1 MHRQIY
7 LPLNINIMALIKH
20 EWPGLRRSML
30 SDFFDDDMFFNSA
43 MIGRRS
49 MPSVNIRETDKAY
62 ELEMAAPGY
71 KKTDFNIS
79 IENNMLTV
87 SAEKQQEQQNA
98 EEHYTRREFGY
109 ESFSRSFNLPANT
122 NEDDISARYDDGI
135 LKLSINKKGS
145 NDGKLKKPIAV
156 K

>member
-1 MHRQIY
+1 
-7 LPLNINIMALIKH
+7 MALIKH
-20 EWPGLRRSML
+20 SDWPTLRGSML
-30 SDFFDDDMFFNSA
+30 SDFFDDEPLFSSA
-43 MIGRRS
+43 LGRRS

-71 KKTDFNIS
+71 GKQDFNIN
-79 IENNMLTV
+79 IEDNMLTV
-87 SAEKQQEQQNA
+87 SAEKKQQQEKK

-122 NEDDISARYDDGI
+122 NEEDIQARYEDGI
-135 LKLSINKKGS
+135 LKLSINKKGET
-145 NDGKLKKPIAV
+145 DGKTRKPITV

>member
-1 MHRQIY
+1 
-7 LPLNINIMALIKH
+7 MALIKH
-20 EWPGLRRSML
+20 QWPGVRGSML
-30 SDFFDDDMFFNSA
+30 SDIFDDDVLFNTG
-43 MIGRRS
+43 MMGRRS

-87 SAEKQQEQQNA
+87 SAEKQQEQQKGD
-98 EEHYTRREFGY
+98 EHYTRREFGY
-109 ESFSRSFNLPANT
+109 ESFSRTFNLPANT
-122 NEDDISARYDDGI
+122 NEDDINARYEDGI
-135 LKLSINKKGS
+135 LKLSINKKGIA
-145 NDGKLKKPIAV
+145 DGKVKKPIAV